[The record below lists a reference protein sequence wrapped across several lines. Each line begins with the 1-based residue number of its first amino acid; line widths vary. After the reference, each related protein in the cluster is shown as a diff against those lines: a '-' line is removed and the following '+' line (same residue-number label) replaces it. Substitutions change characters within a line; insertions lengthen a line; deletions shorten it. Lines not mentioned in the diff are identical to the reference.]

1 MRQNRSERRGGVRA
15 RLHDRERGV
24 ALRFD
29 WFDFTALAVG
39 IAACSLCRPGET
51 KDWFGSTEIVVE
63 ALIAAC
69 GFYLFLVHLLTAE
82 RRFTPSSATAASPP
96 ARS

>member
-1 MRQNRSERRGGVRA
+1 MRMVLIGPRSTPRSRTWRCPSLRLV
-15 RLHDRERGV
+15 RLHGAGGRHR
-24 ALRFD
+24 RP
-29 WFDFTALAVG
+29 
-39 IAACSLCRPGET
+39 AACVDRGET

>member
-1 MRQNRSERRGGVRA
+1 MVRA
-15 RLHDRERGV
+15 QLHDRERGV

-39 IAACSLCRPGET
+39 IAGLQLVLDRGET